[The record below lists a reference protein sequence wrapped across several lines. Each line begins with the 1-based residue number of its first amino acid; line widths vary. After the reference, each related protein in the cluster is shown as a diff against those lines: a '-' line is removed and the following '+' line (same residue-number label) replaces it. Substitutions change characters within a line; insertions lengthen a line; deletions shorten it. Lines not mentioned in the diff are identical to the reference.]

1 MFYWWRDHENCAIV
15 NGQKSKEMSEVKY
28 EVLKWWKVTNTIN
41 KFVILKL
48 YTCNSFCLDC
58 YSLTNAAGLFFVLIF
73 RLGRSQFSIL
83 QTACKSQICQ
93 KVPNMSK
100 SAKYVRNCTSLKPTR
115 GSMSHLNGYSYKVR
129 IVTITQDFSDL
140 YMNRIF
146 QLDYGC
152 VHEY

>member
-58 YSLTNAAGLFFVLIF
+58 YSLTNATGLGFF
-73 RLGRSQFSIL
+73 
-83 QTACKSQICQ
+83 
-93 KVPNMSK
+93 
-100 SAKYVRNCTSLKPTR
+100 
-115 GSMSHLNGYSYKVR
+115 
-129 IVTITQDFSDL
+129 
-140 YMNRIF
+140 
-146 QLDYGC
+146 
-152 VHEY
+152 